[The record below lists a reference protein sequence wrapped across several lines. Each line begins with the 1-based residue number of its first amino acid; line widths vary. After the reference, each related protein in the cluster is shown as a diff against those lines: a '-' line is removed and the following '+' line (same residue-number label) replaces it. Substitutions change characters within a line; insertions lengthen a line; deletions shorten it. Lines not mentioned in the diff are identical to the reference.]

1 MPMSRDIARAFT
13 FGVVLHDGT
22 FPAPKQ
28 EPAAGMTDA
37 ERAKIRE
44 MFAPTEDNE

>member
-1 MPMSRDIARAFT
+1 MPMSFDIARACM

-22 FPAPKQ
+22 FPEPKQ
-28 EPAAGMTDA
+28 EPAAGMPDA